1 MSRKGDF
8 ASKVGFLPLLR
19 DGELVRAAL
28 LLEGDGK
35 DPGGSA
41 AADMGPRVEDDGR
54 EGPEEALRA
63 PPSSNAAEC
72 SAVLRRVKP
81 AAFWIHIAAR
91 RH

>member
-41 AADMGPRVEDDGR
+41 AADMGSQVEDDGR
-54 EGPEEALRA
+54 EGPEEALTGA
-63 PPSSNAAEC
+63 WSFN
-72 SAVLRRVKP
+72 RR
-81 AAFWIHIAAR
+81 
-91 RH
+91 